1 MFEFATYVIRP
12 APEKPRFAFLG
23 HIRHLGMGLLA
34 CTLVAGASGPASAA
48 NARDEGAVRALAE
61 GFAKGFLQKNA
72 AARASLFIEDGT
84 IVLPPGT
91 FLRGR
96 VAMVKDF
103 GPESQQLVNPAT
115 RVTFSNYRFRFVKP
129 DVAFVDTLLTARNLN
144 AGKGKTIP
152 ETLVDFSYVAVRQG
166 NRWLIEDARLHFA
179 PTQPQGMTKSAQTS
193 DM

>member
-1 MFEFATYVIRP
+1 MFEYETRATACQKARFSRRAQIRR
-12 APEKPRFAFLG
+12 A
-23 HIRHLGMGLLA
+23 GMGLLA
-34 CTLVAGASGPASAA
+34 CMLVAGASSPVSAA

-72 AARASLFIEDGT
+72 AARASLFVQDGT

-115 RVTFSNYRFRFVKP
+115 RVAFSNYRLRFIKP
-129 DVAFVDTLLTARNLN
+129 DIAVVDTLLTARNLN
-144 AGKGKTIP
+144 GGNGKIIP
-152 ETLVDFSYVAVRQG
+152 QTLVDFFYVAVRQN

-179 PTQPQGMTKSAQTS
+179 PAQPKGMTRSSQTS
-193 DM
+193 NM

>member
-1 MFEFATYVIRP
+1 MFEYETRAT
-12 APEKPRFAFLG
+12 ALHKTRFSRRG
-23 HIRHLGMGLLA
+23 HVRRAGMGLLA
-34 CTLVAGASGPASAA
+34 CVLVAGSSGPVSAA

-72 AARASLFIEDGT
+72 TARASLFVQDGT

-96 VAMVKDF
+96 VAMIKDF

-129 DVAFVDTLLTARNLN
+129 DVAVVDTLLAARNLN
-144 AGKGKTIP
+144 GGNGKIIP
-152 ETLVDFSYVAVRQG
+152 QTLIDFSYVAVRQG

-179 PTQPQGMTKSAQTS
+179 PAQAKGMTKSAQTS
-193 DM
+193 NM